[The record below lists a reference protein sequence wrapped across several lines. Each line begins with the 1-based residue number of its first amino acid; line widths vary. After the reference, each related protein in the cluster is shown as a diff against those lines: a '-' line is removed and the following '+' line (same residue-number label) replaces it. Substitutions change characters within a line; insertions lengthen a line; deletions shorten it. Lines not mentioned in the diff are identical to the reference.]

1 MKIIV
6 YLYQSVRGMATQAV
20 LTGDIVNSSRLVPA
34 TEKKLQ
40 KLLQQLLLPYKFE
53 FYRGDSFQA
62 YLKDAGAALQTAL
75 LCRTAAIG
83 ILQEKSFFSSDVRIS
98 IGIAKTKPPVKT
110 LGSAR
115 GETFILSGR
124 AFDEIVKED
133 TRLAIVTTNKL
144 ANVGLQVL
152 ADYTNA
158 ILKNMTGKQAIVIF
172 ELLKGQTQQQVAA
185 KFKKSKSTIN
195 QHVNAGNWPEVEK
208 LLQQYDNIIN
218 QLS

>member
-1 MKIIV
+1 M
-6 YLYQSVRGMATQAV
+6 
-20 LTGDIVNSSRLVPA
+20 
-34 TEKKLQ
+34 
-40 KLLQQLLLPYKFE
+40 
-53 FYRGDSFQA
+53 
-62 YLKDAGAALQTAL
+62 

-98 IGIAKTKPPVKT
+98 IGIAKTKAPVKT

-115 GETFILSGR
+115 GEAFILSGR

-133 TRLAIVTTNKL
+133 TRLAIATTNKL
-144 ANVGLQVL
+144 ANEGLQVL

-158 ILKNMTGKQAIVIF
+158 IFKNMTGKQAIVIF

-185 KFKKSKSTIN
+185 KLKKSKSTIN
-195 QHVNAGNWPEVEK
+195 QHVNAGKWPEVEK
-208 LLQQYDNIIN
+208 LLQQYKNIIN